1 MVVLY
6 RRSDMVLLLLTT
18 LQAFAD
24 EEVKRSCTI
33 PLQVKTHDVELGFYK
48 EYSLGVYNAIEEW
61 NSKRT
66 GYFFHIVN
74 WNSTTDTNDHHVTVS
89 MGPLDESKLG
99 MTWSRAGKNS
109 MIDRIRIVLSNN
121 NDFCTGSEQTDC
133 YDVKGAM
140 LHELGHAVGL
150 RHTETEDSMMWYG
163 IKYRDESHNSIP
175 DIDVAAARKLF
186 YSKGCVT
193 REGGLEWGETL
204 PPR

>member
-1 MVVLY
+1 M
-6 RRSDMVLLLLTT
+6 LLLLHTT

-33 PLQVKTHDVELGFYK
+33 PLQVKTQDVEPAFYK
-48 EYSLGVYNAIEEW
+48 EYSTGVYNAIEEW
-61 NSKRT
+61 NSRRT

-74 WNSTTDTNDHHVTVS
+74 WNSETDTNDHHVTVS

-133 YDVKGAM
+133 YDVKAAM

-163 IKYRDESHNSIP
+163 IKYRDMSHKTIP
-175 DIDVAAARKLF
+175 DVDVTSARKLF
-186 YSKGCVT
+186 NDKGCAT
-193 REGGLEWGETL
+193 T
-204 PPR
+204 

>member
-1 MVVLY
+1 ML
-6 RRSDMVLLLLTT
+6 LLLLTT

-33 PLQVKTHDVELGFYK
+33 PLQVKTRDVEPAFYK
-48 EYSLGVYNAIEEW
+48 EYSTGVYNAIEEW

-74 WNSTTDTNDHHVTVS
+74 WNSETDTNDHHVTVS

-109 MIDRIRIVLSNN
+109 MIDRIRIVLSNDH
-121 NDFCTGSEQTDC
+121 DFCAGSEQTDC
-133 YDVKGAM
+133 YDVKAAM

-163 IKYRDESHNSIP
+163 IKFRDMSHKTIP
-175 DIDVAAARKLF
+175 DIDVTSARKLF
-186 YSKGCVT
+186 NDKGCAT
-193 REGGLEWGETL
+193 TESGLEWGEAL
-204 PPR
+204 PSR